1 MLKYKKQKIF
11 KSFIIIL
18 LLISFFFVGLFL
30 GNNNFEKNN
39 QKEVLHSERNLQE
52 ILTLW
57 KKIDEKFVD
66 TRKDQSEEITE
77 QEHIWGAMRGL
88 VSSFQDPYTIFLP
101 PNDNQ
106 YLQDDIKGEFSGVG
120 MEITNRDGLLTVV
133 SPLPESPAFRAD
145 IRAKDIIS
153 EIEGKD
159 SLEMSS
165 YAAVKLIRGEK
176 GTKVKLQILR
186 KGNTEPLEIEIIRDL
201 IKIPVVKTY
210 QKDGVFVIKIYSF
223 TENSPQKF
231 IAGIQDFIESKKQK
245 LIIDLRGNSGGHLF
259 AVTYILGM
267 FLEKDK
273 IILTEN
279 YGNNNSNKKENK
291 ILKSGDYHQNDNLI
305 NIFNDNLQLGILVDS
320 GSASASEIL
329 AGVLLDYQKTI
340 LFGTNTF
347 GKGTVQELIQLENK
361 AALKVTVAKWILPKG
376 SWITKEGISPDVEI
390 EISEEELKKRFQDGV
405 FQAKID
411 PQLETAI
418 KYLAKYK
425 NKNDYQEALQEFS
438 EKRLKKEEI
447 EKEEKLKKIR
457 ENLRENKK

>member
-1 MLKYKKQKIF
+1 MLKYKKQKIL

-18 LLISFFFVGLFL
+18 LLVFLFFLGFFL
-30 GNNNFEKNN
+30 GNNNLEKNN
-39 QKEVLHSERNLQE
+39 QKEVLYSERNLEE
-52 ILTLW
+52 IHTLW
-57 KKIDEKFVD
+57 EKIDKKFVD

-88 VSSFQDPYTIFLP
+88 TSSFQDPYTIFLP
-101 PNDNQ
+101 PSDNR
-106 YLQDDIKGEFSGVG
+106 YLQEDIKGEFFGVG
-120 MEITNRDGLLTVV
+120 MEITNRNGLLTVV
-133 SPLPESPAFRAD
+133 SPLPQSPAFQAG
-145 IRAKDIIS
+145 IRPKDIIS

-165 YAAVKLIRGEK
+165 HNAVRLIRGEK

-186 KGNTEPLEIEIIRDL
+186 KENTEPLEIEIIRDL

-223 TENSPQKF
+223 AENSPQKF
-231 IAGIQDFIESKKQK
+231 VAGIQEFIKSGKQK

-279 YGNNNSNKKENK
+279 YGNNNSNRKENK
-291 ILKSGDYHQNDNLI
+291 ILKSGDYHRNNDLI

-329 AGVLLDYQKTI
+329 AGVLLDYQKAI

-347 GKGTVQELIQLENK
+347 GKGTVQELIQLENQ

-376 SWITKEGISPDVEI
+376 SWITEEGISPDVEI
-390 EISEEELKKRFQDGV
+390 EISEEELKKRFQDGI
-405 FQAKID
+405 FQTKID

-418 KYLAKYK
+418 EYLAKFE
-425 NKNDYQEALQEFS
+425 NKNDFQQAIQEFS
-438 EKRLKKEEI
+438 EKRLKKKEI
-447 EKEEKLKKIR
+447 ERKEKLKEIKEKL
-457 ENLRENKK
+457 ENTR